1 MGGGGRVRRKTYN
14 EALLEDLNRQIN
26 YWQGQAHI
34 LRKERDDEKRRN
46 DALTIQ
52 FERLAGEVEEKNK
65 IIAGLSAEVLRLKE
79 DRGKE
84 AKLP

>member
-1 MGGGGRVRRKTYN
+1 MRRKTYN

-26 YWQGQAHI
+26 YWQGQADI

-52 FERLAGEVEEKNK
+52 FERLAGQVEEKNK

-79 DRGKE
+79 ERGKE

>member
-26 YWQGQAHI
+26 YWQGQADI

-46 DALTIQ
+46 DALTVN
-52 FERLAGEVEEKNK
+52 FERLAGQVEEKNK

-79 DRGKE
+79 QRGRE
-84 AKLP
+84 VKLP

>member
-1 MGGGGRVRRKTYN
+1 MRRKTYN
-14 EALLEDLNRQIN
+14 EALLEDLNRRIN
-26 YWQGQAHI
+26 YWQGQATI
-34 LRKERDDEKRRN
+34 LKKERDDEKRRN

-79 DRGKE
+79 EREKE

>member
-1 MGGGGRVRRKTYN
+1 M
-14 EALLEDLNRQIN
+14 
-26 YWQGQAHI
+26 
-34 LRKERDDEKRRN
+34 RKERDDEKRRN

-52 FERLAGEVEEKNK
+52 FERLAGEVEGKNK

-79 DRGKE
+79 EREKE

>member
-1 MGGGGRVRRKTYN
+1 MRRKTYN
-14 EALLEDLNRQIN
+14 EALLEDLNRRIN
-26 YWQGQAHI
+26 YWQGQAEI

-52 FERLAGEVEEKNK
+52 FERLAGQVEEKNK

-79 DRGKE
+79 DRE
-84 AKLP
+84 REVKLP